1 MTVRIVRHAATA
13 TLATSLLA
21 LTPAVTLFAADSAQ
35 RVVDF
40 EKAVLLQAEEKA
52 VRMEQWVENGV
63 VFKLAREPKTTK
75 AKGLIMF
82 FAHIGTGRKGV
93 VCAMAT
99 EPIPVRATFPVPVSA
114 VTLRLWGST
123 GTAAL
128 VEAFDA
134 EGHVVDRA
142 SLESIPSRKAPGEQ
156 VPIFDMSVKGSRI
169 AYVEFS
175 GPRDG
180 EYLVADEVRFTP
192 VEEGPSK

>member
-1 MTVRIVRHAATA
+1 MTVRTARHAAGA
-13 TLATSLLA
+13 TLAASLLA
-21 LTPAVTLFAADSAQ
+21 LTPLALLFAADSSP

-40 EKAVLLQAEEKA
+40 EKATLVQAEEKA

-82 FAHIGTGRKGV
+82 FAHIGTGRKGI

-134 EGHVVDRA
+134 DGHIVDRT
-142 SLESIPSRKAPGEQ
+142 SLDAIPGRKAPEEQ
-156 VPIFDMSVKGSRI
+156 VPMFDMSVKGARI

-192 VEEGPSK
+192 VEEGSSK